1 METYKEPLTGE
12 IILGL
17 VAMSLAVVVI
27 ANDFTAF
34 SVALPAIEA
43 EFATD
48 ITTVQWIINGY
59 TLVFGVLIVTGGRLA
74 DMFGRQLIFFV
85 GSAIFAGFSL
95 LGGLATDMWMLLL
108 ARGLMGIG
116 GALMW
121 PAVLGMTYALLPG
134 SRAALA
140 GALIIGAAGFG
151 NCIGPTLGG
160 ALTDLAS
167 WRWIFLMN
175 LPISALAVLVTWR
188 VVGRDRPDA
197 ARTRIDYAGIVT
209 LSISL
214 FALLLSLDLGVD
226 LGWSN
231 PKILALFVLFAAGLA
246 AFAVIERRTGG
257 NALIPDDITGNRVFV
272 AACLATLLMSAIF
285 FAALLYLPQFMIKQL
300 GYSAIRSGTGL
311 LPVMGTFALTS
322 FLSGPLYER
331 LGAKTV
337 VSAGAACLAAGITL
351 LSRIDATTAYTQL
364 VPGMVVLG
372 IGIGLFY
379 SSITTAAITAVDPS
393 RASLAGAIVYMFQVA
408 GGSVGLGFNTA
419 LVATAT
425 SLTAGIQRAFLVDAG
440 LALCGLVVSALYV
453 GGRIRRGQWH
463 SLVHRHRAHG

>member
-1 METYKEPLTGE
+1 MKTTKEPLTGE
-12 IILGL
+12 VILGL
-17 VAMSLAVVVI
+17 VAMSLAVLVI

-34 SVALPAIEA
+34 SVALPAIEK

-74 DMFGRQLIFFV
+74 DMFGRRLIFFI

-108 ARGLMGIG
+108 ARALMGIG

-140 GALIIGAAGFG
+140 GALIIGVAGFG

-167 WRWIFLMN
+167 WRWIFLLN
-175 LPISALAVLVTWR
+175 LPVSALAVLVTWR
-188 VVGRDRPDA
+188 VTARDRPDG
-197 ARTRIDYAGIVT
+197 ARARIDYAGIVA
-209 LSISL
+209 LSIGL
-214 FALLLSLDLGVD
+214 FALLLSLDQGVD
-226 LGWSN
+226 VGWTHPRILG
-231 PKILALFVLFAAGLA
+231 LFALSAAGLA

-257 NALIPDDITGNRVFV
+257 NALVPDDVTGNRVFV

-285 FAALLYLPQFMIKQL
+285 FAALLYLPQFMIKHL

-311 LPVMGTFALTS
+311 LPVMGTFALVS

-337 VSAGAACLAAGITL
+337 VSAGAACLAAGIWL
-351 LSRIDATTAYTQL
+351 LSRVDATTAYTEL
-364 VPGMVVLG
+364 IPGMVVLG

-379 SSITTAAITAVDPS
+379 SSITTAAITAVEAS
-393 RASLAGAIVYMFQVA
+393 RASLAGAIVYMCQVA

-419 LVATAT
+419 LVATAS
-425 SLTAGIQRAFLVDAG
+425 SLTTGIQQAFLVDAN
-440 LALCGLVVSALYV
+440 LALCGLIVSVFYV
-453 GGRIRRGQWH
+453 GGRIRQGQWH
-463 SLVHRHRAHG
+463 TLVHRHRAHG

>member
-1 METYKEPLTGE
+1 METNKEPLTGE

-17 VAMSLAVVVI
+17 VAMSLAALVI

-74 DMFGRQLIFFV
+74 DMFGRRLIFFI
-85 GSAIFAGFSL
+85 GSAIFVGFSL

-121 PAVLGMTYALLPG
+121 PAVLGMTYTLLPA

-140 GALIIGAAGFG
+140 GALIIGVAGFG

-167 WRWIFLMN
+167 WRWIFLLN
-175 LPISALAVLVTWR
+175 LPVSALAVLVTWR
-188 VVGRDRPDA
+188 VVARDRPDG
-197 ARTRIDYAGIVT
+197 ARASIDYAGILA
-209 LSISL
+209 LSIGL
-214 FALLLSLDLGVD
+214 FALLLSLDQGVD
-226 LGWSN
+226 VGWTHPRILG
-231 PKILALFVLFAAGLA
+231 LFAVSAAGLA
-246 AFAVIERRTGG
+246 AFAVIERRTGN
-257 NALIPDDITGNRVFV
+257 NALVPDNITGNRVFV

-311 LPVMGTFALTS
+311 LPVMGTFALVS

-337 VSAGAACLAAGITL
+337 VSAGSVCLAVGIWL
-351 LSRIDATTAYTQL
+351 LSRHGRDDGLHATGPRHGRAGHQYRTVLFIDHHGGDHRRGFLPGQPGRRHRVH
-364 VPGMVVLG
+364 VPGSGRLG
-372 IGIGLFY
+372 RPWFQYGVGRHG
-379 SSITTAAITAVDPS
+379 D
-393 RASLAGAIVYMFQVA
+393 LADGGDSA
-408 GGSVGLGFNTA
+408 GVPG
-419 LVATAT
+419 
-425 SLTAGIQRAFLVDAG
+425 DAN
-440 LALCGLVVSALYV
+440 LALCGLIVSVFYV
-453 GGRIRRGQWH
+453 GGRIRQGQWH
-463 SLVHRHRAHG
+463 TLVHRHRAHG

>member
-1 METYKEPLTGE
+1 METNKEPLSGE

-17 VAMSLAVVVI
+17 VAMSLAVLVI

-74 DMFGRQLIFFV
+74 DMFGRRMIFFV

-108 ARGLMGIG
+108 ARALMGIG

-140 GALIIGAAGFG
+140 GALIIGIAGFG

-167 WRWIFLMN
+167 WRWIFLLN
-175 LPISALAVLVTWR
+175 LPVSALAVLVTWR
-188 VVGRDRPDA
+188 VVARDRPDG
-197 ARTRIDYAGIVT
+197 ARARIDYAGILA
-209 LSISL
+209 LSIGL
-214 FALLLSLDLGVD
+214 FALLLSLDQGVD
-226 LGWSN
+226 VGWTHPRILG
-231 PKILALFVLFAAGLA
+231 LFALSAAGLA
-246 AFAVIERRTGG
+246 AFAIIERRTRS
-257 NALIPDDITGNRVFV
+257 NALVPDDVIGNRIFV

-300 GYSAIRSGTGL
+300 GYSALRSGTGL
-311 LPVMGTFALTS
+311 LPVMGTFAFVS

-337 VSAGAACLAAGITL
+337 VSAGAACLAAGIWL
-351 LSRIDATTAYTQL
+351 LSRVDATTAYTQL

-393 RASLAGAIVYMFQVA
+393 RASLAGAIVYMCQVA

-419 LVATAT
+419 LVATAS
-425 SLTAGIQRAFLVDAG
+425 SLTTGIQQAFLVDAN
-440 LALCGLVVSALYV
+440 LALCGLIVSVFYV
-453 GGRIRRGQWH
+453 GGRIRQGQWH
-463 SLVHRHRAHG
+463 TLVHRHRAHG

>member
-1 METYKEPLTGE
+1 METNKEPLSGE

-17 VAMSLAVVVI
+17 VAMSLAVLVI

-74 DMFGRQLIFFV
+74 DMFGRRLIFFI

-121 PAVLGMTYALLPG
+121 PAVLGMTYTLLPA

-140 GALIIGAAGFG
+140 GALIIGVAGFG

-167 WRWIFLMN
+167 WRWIFLLN
-175 LPISALAVLVTWR
+175 LPVSALAVLVTWR
-188 VVGRDRPDA
+188 VVARDRPDG
-197 ARTRIDYAGIVT
+197 ARARIDYAGILA
-209 LSISL
+209 LSIGL
-214 FALLLSLDLGVD
+214 FALLLSLDQGVD
-226 LGWSN
+226 VGWTHPRILG
-231 PKILALFVLFAAGLA
+231 LFAVSAAGLA
-246 AFAVIERRTGG
+246 AFAIIERRTGN
-257 NALIPDDITGNRVFV
+257 NALVPDDITGNRIFV

-311 LPVMGTFALTS
+311 LPVMGTFALVS

-337 VSAGAACLAAGITL
+337 VSAGSACLAVGIWL
-351 LSRIDATTAYTQL
+351 LSRMDATTAYAQL

-379 SSITTAAITAVDPS
+379 SSITTAAITAVDSS
-393 RASLAGAIVYMFQVA
+393 RASLAGAIVYMCQVA

-425 SLTAGIQRAFLVDAG
+425 SLTTGIQRAFVVDAN
-440 LALCGLVVSALYV
+440 LALCGLIVSVFYV
-453 GGRIRRGQWH
+453 GGRIRQGQWH
-463 SLVHRHRAHG
+463 TLVHRHRAHG